1 MDNMLETI
9 YKYVYIG
16 SYIVITVFMLIFNI
30 NAGAFSIWGTLLVF
44 GIVTFILFLMGR
56 LVQER
61 FDNTL
66 QMYLIIISI
75 LYLVSAFIKKDTG
88 ILDDMG
94 DPVGF
99 HYGWANFWSAI
110 SAMVIFAAA
119 FFLDGI
125 FESE

>member
-16 SYIVITVFMLIFNI
+16 AYIIIAVFLTIFNI
-30 NAGAFSIWGTLLVF
+30 NAAAFTIWGTLIVF
-44 GIVTFILFLMGR
+44 GIVTFIIFLMGR

-66 QMYLIIISI
+66 QMYLIIVSI
-75 LYLVSAFIKKDTG
+75 LYLISAFIKKDTG
-88 ILDDMG
+88 N
-94 DPVGF
+94 GF
-99 HYGWANFWSAI
+99 EYGWVTLWCALSAI
-110 SAMVIFAAA
+110 GIFAAA
-119 FFLDGI
+119 FLLDGI

>member
-16 SYIVITVFMLIFNI
+16 SYIVIAVFMTIFNI
-30 NAGAFSIWGTLLVF
+30 NAGAFSIWGTLIVF
-44 GIVTFILFLMGR
+44 GIVTFIVFLMGR

-66 QMYLIIISI
+66 QMYLIINSI
-75 LYLVSAFIKKDTG
+75 LYLISAFIKKD
-88 ILDDMG
+88 
-94 DPVGF
+94 VGNGF
-99 HYGWANFWSAI
+99 EYGWVTFWCVLTSL
-110 SAMVIFAAA
+110 VIFAAA

>member
-9 YKYVYIG
+9 YKYVYMG
-16 SYIVITVFMLIFNI
+16 GFIVIGVFMIIFNI
-30 NAGAFSIWGTLLVF
+30 NAVAFTVWQTLIVF
-44 GIVTFILFLMGR
+44 GIVTFIIFLMGR

-66 QMYLIIISI
+66 QMYLIINSI
-75 LYLVSAFIKKDTG
+75 LYLISAFIPKDIG
-88 ILDDMG
+88 NDQ
-94 DPVGF
+94 F
-99 HYGWANFWSAI
+99 QYGWVTVWCVLIA
-110 SAMVIFAAA
+110 VGIFAGA

>member
-16 SYIVITVFMLIFNI
+16 SYIVIGVFMIIFNI
-30 NAGAFSIWGTLLVF
+30 NAAAFSIWSTLIVF
-44 GIVTFILFLMGR
+44 GIVTFIVFLMGR

-66 QMYLIIISI
+66 QMYLIINSI
-75 LYLVSAFIKKDTG
+75 LYLVSAFLPKQTD
-88 ILDDMG
+88 LDA
-94 DPVGF
+94 GF
-99 HYGWANFWSAI
+99 QYGWITVWCVLSA
-110 SAMVIFAAA
+110 ALIFAAA